1 LSGPFRADPVKAAA
15 GNGYDLAPGARNAI
29 RTCLRVA
36 PDEHVAIITDRETE
50 RVAESLAAEIRDVGA
65 PYELHV
71 LEDYGDRPMLD
82 LPQLVRD
89 AFERSDVSIY
99 AGQPREGEL
108 ASRREMTAIVNRRG
122 MRHAHMVSITPR
134 IMAEGMRADFDV
146 VDAIST
152 RVRDRAAKAERIRA
166 RSRAGSDLEA
176 TFDPSVLWLKTS
188 GIITAAKWANLPGGE
203 VLTAPARVDGVY
215 VVDGVLGDYLCAR
228 YGDLEETPLTVWIVD
243 SRVADVQCD
252 RADVRDDFLA
262 YTRTEENSNRVGEL
276 AMGTNVAIDSI
287 IGNILQDEKLPGLHL
302 AFGHT
307 YAEHTGASWSCR
319 THLDIVGRHF
329 DVWFDDEQ
337 VMADGKFLI

>member
-1 LSGPFRADPVKAAA
+1 MSN
-15 GNGYDLAPGARNAI
+15 GNGHYDLAPGARNAI

-36 PDEHVAIITDRETE
+36 PEEHVVIVSDSETLP
-50 RVAESLAAEIRDVGA
+50 VAESLAAEVRDVGA
-65 PYELHV
+65 PLEMYV
-71 LEDYGDRPMLD
+71 LEDYGERPMLD
-82 LPQLVRD
+82 LPATVRE
-89 AFERSDVSIY
+89 AFERVDVSIY
-99 AGQPREGEL
+99 AAQPQPGEL
-108 ASRREMTAIVNRRG
+108 ASRREMTAIVNRRRI
-122 MRHAHMVSITPR
+122 RHAHMVYMTPR

-152 RVRDRAAKAERIRA
+152 RVRDRAVKAERIRA
-166 RSRAGSDLEA
+166 RSRAGSDLVA
-176 TFDPSVLWLKTS
+176 TFDPTVRWLKTS
-188 GIITAAKWANLPGGE
+188 GLITSEKWANLPGGE

-228 YGDLEETPLTVWIVD
+228 YGDIEATPLTVWIEN

-252 RADVRDDFLA
+252 RSEVREDFLA
-262 YTRTEENSNRVGEL
+262 YTRTEENSDRVGEL
-276 AMGTNVAIDSI
+276 AMGTNVAVQSI

-302 AFGHT
+302 AFGHP

-329 DVWFDDEQ
+329 DVWFDDDQ

>member
-1 LSGPFRADPVKAAA
+1 MSN
-15 GNGYDLAPGARNAI
+15 GNGHYDLAPGARNAI

-36 PDEHVAIITDRETE
+36 PEEHVVIVSDSETLL
-50 RVAESLAAEIRDVGA
+50 VAESLAAEVRDVGA
-65 PYELHV
+65 PLEMYV

-82 LPQLVRD
+82 LPATVRE
-89 AFERSDVSIY
+89 AFERVDVSIY
-99 AGQPREGEL
+99 AAQPQPGEL
-108 ASRREMTAIVNRRG
+108 ASRREMTAIVNRRRI
-122 MRHAHMVSITPR
+122 RHAHMVYMTPR

-152 RVRDRAAKAERIRA
+152 RVRDRAVKAERIRA
-166 RSRAGSDLEA
+166 RSRAGSDVVA
-176 TFDPSVLWLKTS
+176 TFDPTVRWLKTS
-188 GIITAAKWANLPGGE
+188 GLITSEKWANLPGGE

-228 YGDLEETPLTVWIVD
+228 YGDIEATPLTVWIEN
-243 SRVADVQCD
+243 SRVADVQCA
-252 RADVRDDFLA
+252 RSEVREDFLA
-262 YTRTEENSNRVGEL
+262 YTRTEENSDRVGEL
-276 AMGTNVAIDSI
+276 AMGTNVAVQSI

-302 AFGHT
+302 AFGHP

-329 DVWFDDEQ
+329 DVWFDNEQ

>member
-1 LSGPFRADPVKAAA
+1 MNGN

-29 RTCLRVA
+29 RTCLKVM
-36 PDEHVAIITDRETE
+36 PQEHVVIVTDRETE
-50 RVAESLAAEIRDVGA
+50 PVAESLAAEIREVGA
-65 PYELHV
+65 PFELFV
-71 LEDYGDRPMLD
+71 LEDYGNRPMFE
-82 LPQLVRD
+82 LPQAVRD
-89 AFERSDVSIY
+89 TFERSEVSIY
-99 AGQPREGEL
+99 AGQPKPGEL
-108 ASRREMTAIVNRRG
+108 AYRREMTAIVNRRR
-122 MRHAHMVSITPR
+122 MRHAHMVSVSPR
-134 IMAEGMRADFDV
+134 IMAEGMRADFEE

-176 TFDPSVLWLKTS
+176 TFDPSVRWLKTS
-188 GIITAAKWANLPGGE
+188 GLITPDKWANLPGGE

-228 YGDLEETPLTVWIVD
+228 YGDLEATPLTIWIEN
-243 SRVADVQCD
+243 SRVAEAQCE
-252 RADVRDDFLA
+252 RPEIREDFLA
-262 YTRTEENSNRVGEL
+262 YTRTEENSDRVGEF
-276 AMGTNVAIDSI
+276 AMGTNVAVHSI

-307 YAEHTGASWSCR
+307 YAEHTGASWTCR